1 MTVRDKTG
9 LKTQITDLIDS
20 GGIPKVTAANLRSV
34 LTDLVDSLGSSSR
47 RPGTSWSLGTIRP
60 PCLPMRKLAAGGG
73 LLHARDHDSHAGR
86 ERRHR
91 LADLGGSAC
100 HGDPDYPRLVIAVSR
115 EQFVIRNSDTA
126 GTIVTPYDGVAYKW
140 WRTNRSIT
148 VSSNAGRIYEI
159 RYRRT

>member
-34 LTDLVDSLGSSSR
+34 LTDLVDSLEEQFSQTWDIVVTWNDS
-47 RPGTSWSLGTIRP
+47 TTVLTDADV
-60 PCLPMRKLAAGGG
+60 AAGAAFSTPEITIPTPDASVGTASPIWVG
-73 LLHARDHDSHAGR
+73 VPATAPDILAGDR
-86 ERRHR
+86 V
-91 LADLGGSAC
+91 GQSG
-100 HGDPDYPRLVIAVSR
+100 
-115 EQFVIRNSDTA
+115 QFVIRNSDTA
-126 GTIVTPYDGVAYKW
+126 AIVTPYNGVAYKW
-140 WRTNRSIT
+140 WRTNSIT